1 MQRFFR
7 IFLAGTII
15 SALFSN
21 TLQAQTAADTI
32 PVSVNPELQHIFDAK
47 IPKEYVIAGVKVV
60 GAKYLD
66 QSLLLSISGLSVGDQ
81 VNIGGGTPPD
91 AFSKA
96 VTNLWKQNLF
106 SNVQLFITRLDGK
119 NIYMEIDV
127 AERPRLSNFYF
138 KGIRKGEAEDL
149 EPKTGLVRSRV
160 VNENTKL
167 TAIQNIQK
175 FYTDKGYQSA
185 DVRVVEKPDL
195 GAKNFETLTF
205 YITKGNKVRISE
217 INFFGND
224 NATDNKLKSQMK
236 GTKEM
241 SRLTLFPP
249 PHETVYGVKPQ
260 ITWDEF
266 VQNYDYLFPV
276 KIAQFLDPYLR
287 FKLFTSAKF
296 NQTKYD
302 EDKQKVIDYYNSVG
316 YRDANITEDTT
327 YFTSRGTLN
336 VDIKLSEGEKYYFG
350 NIKWKGNTKYSD
362 SLLTLILNIHK
373 GDLYNLGLLN
383 KKLGVETTAEGGD
396 IKGLYMDDGYLFF
409 RIDPVETRVYH
420 DTIDYEIRM
429 VEGPQ
434 ATIKNISIS
443 GNDKTKEFVIRRELR
458 TIPGEKFSRTEVI
471 RTEREIA
478 QLGFFNQEKIG
489 INPIPHPEDG
499 TVDIDYTLEE
509 KSSDQLELSAGW
521 GGNIGLTG
529 TLGVTFNNF
538 SLSNI
543 FNKKAWDPLP
553 SGDGQKLS
561 ARIQANGKS
570 YRAENL
576 SFTEPWFGGKKR
588 NSLTVSFYNT
598 RYSNAYSYNAATG
611 SYQTNRSDTSHL
623 NILGVGIALGKQ
635 LRWPDDYFTLTYA
648 LNYNVYEL
656 RKYYGYFPDM
666 TTGNSNNLNVKLTL
680 ARSSIDNPQYP
691 SRGSNFMLS
700 VQATPPYSQLG
711 DNPEHYTSIQDKY
724 RYVEYHKWRMN
735 AEWFIPLG
743 VGTGED
749 KNHQLV
755 FHVAGK
761 FGYMGRYSDELP
773 ISPFERFQL
782 GDAGLTNNF
791 GILGYDIISQ
801 RGYPVYYNSNP
812 KINPDNGTS
821 STGTTNPNNLFTIFN
836 KYVAELRYPFSLS
849 PTSTIYGLTFFEAAN
864 GWYDFQHYNPFLLR
878 RSVGLGMRFFL
889 PMFGLLGFDYGV
901 GLDRLQP
908 GQGLKNAGRFTFM
921 LGYEPE

>member
-7 IFLAGTII
+7 IFLAGIII
-15 SALFSN
+15 SASFSN
-21 TLQAQTAADTI
+21 TLRAQTTDTTH
-32 PVSVNPELQHIFDAK
+32 PVSVNPELQNILTAK
-47 IPKEYVIAGVKVV
+47 IPKEYIIAGVKVV
-60 GAKYLD
+60 GTKYLD
-66 QSLLLSISGLSVGDQ
+66 ESLLLSISGINVGDQ
-81 VNIGGGTPPD
+81 VSLGLGAPGES
-91 AFSKA
+91 FSKA
-96 VTNLWKQNLF
+96 VLNLWKQSLF
-106 SNVQLFITRLDGK
+106 SNVQIYLVRLEGK
-119 NIYMEIDV
+119 NLYVEIDV
-127 AERPRLSNFYF
+127 TERPRLSNFYF

-149 EPKTGLVRSRV
+149 EPKTGLVKSHV
-160 VNENTKL
+160 VTENIKL

-175 FYTDKGYQSA
+175 FYTEKGFQSA
-185 DVRVVEKPDL
+185 DVRVEEKKDP

-205 YITKGNKVRISE
+205 YITKGTKVRISE
-217 INFFGND
+217 INFFGNKSASD
-224 NATDNKLKSQMK
+224 AKLKSEMK
-236 GTKEM
+236 GTQEM
-241 SRLTLFPP
+241 SRLTLFPVE
-249 PHETVYGVKPQ
+249 HKTVYGPKPQ
-260 ITWDEF
+260 ISWNEF
-266 VQNYDYLFPV
+266 VSNYDFLFPT
-276 KIAQFLDPYLR
+276 KIKTFMDPYVRL
-287 FKLFTSAKF
+287 KLFTSAKF
-296 NQTKYD
+296 NQTKYED
-302 EDKQKVIDYYNSVG
+302 DKQKLIDYYNSIG
-316 YRDANITEDTT
+316 YRDANIVDDTT
-327 YFTSRGTLN
+327 YYTSKGTLN
-336 VDIKLSEGEKYYFG
+336 VDIKMSEGHKYYFG
-350 NIKWKGNTKYSD
+350 DIKWKGNTKYSD
-362 SLLTLILNIHK
+362 SLLSLLLNIHK

-383 KKLGVETTAEGGD
+383 KKLGIEPSQEGGD
-396 IKGLYMDDGYLFF
+396 VKGYYMDDGYLFF
-409 RIDPVETRVYH
+409 RIDPVETRVYN

-434 ATIKNISIS
+434 ATIKNINIS
-443 GNDKTKEFVIRRELR
+443 GNDKTKEYVVRRELY
-458 TIPGEKFSRTEVI
+458 TVPGDKFSRQLVI
-471 RTEREIA
+471 RTQRQIA
-478 QLGFFNQEKIG
+478 NLGFFNQEKIG
-489 INPIPHPEDG
+489 INPVPHLEDG

-538 SLSNI
+538 SLNNI
-543 FNKKAWDPLP
+543 FHKKAWDPLP

-576 SFTEPWFGGKKR
+576 SFTEPWFGGHKR
-588 NSLTVSFYNT
+588 NSLTVSVYNT
-598 RYSNAYSYNAATG
+598 RYSNAYAYNYATG
-611 SYQTNRSDTSHL
+611 SYQTNHSDTSHL
-623 NILGVGIALGKQ
+623 NIIGVGVALGKA

-648 LNYNVYEL
+648 LNYNVYQL
-656 RKYYGYFPDM
+656 RSYYGYFPDM
-666 TTGNSNNLNVKLTL
+666 TTGNSNNINVKLTL
-680 ARSSIDNPQYP
+680 ARSSVDNPQFP
-691 SRGSNFMLS
+691 RNGSNFMLS

-711 DNPEHYTSIQDKY
+711 DDPKNYTSIQDKY
-724 RYVEYHKWRMN
+724 RFVEYHKWRLN

-749 KNHQLV
+749 KDHQFV

-761 FGYMGRYSDELP
+761 FGYMGRYDSQLP

-801 RGYPVYYNSNP
+801 RGYPVYYNSDP
-812 KINPDNGTS
+812 KINPDNGT
-821 STGTTNPNNLFTIFN
+821 TGTTNPNQLFTIFN

-878 RSVGLGMRFFL
+878 RSVGVGMRFFL
-889 PMFGLLGFDYGV
+889 PMFGLLGFDYGI

>member
-1 MQRFFR
+1 MQRFCR
-7 IFLAGTII
+7 IFFVGTII

-21 TLQAQTAADTI
+21 ALRAQTAADTT
-32 PVSVNPELQHIFDAK
+32 PVSVNPELQHIFDSK
-47 IPKEYVIAGVKVV
+47 IPKEYIIAGIKVV

-81 VNIGGGTPPD
+81 VNIGGGSPPE

-96 VTNLWKQNLF
+96 VTKLWQQHLF
-106 SNVQLFITRLDGK
+106 SNAQLYITRLDGK
-119 NIYMEIDV
+119 NLYLEIDV
-127 AERPRLSNFYF
+127 QERPRLSNFYF
-138 KGIRKGEAEDL
+138 KGIHKGEADDL
-149 EPKTGLVRSRV
+149 EAKTGLVRSRV
-160 VNENTKL
+160 VTQDMKL

-175 FYTDKGYQSA
+175 YYTEKGYQSA
-185 DVRVVEKPDL
+185 DVKVQEKPDL

-205 YITKGNKVRISE
+205 FITKGNKVRISE
-217 INFFGND
+217 INFFGDD
-224 NATDNKLKSQMK
+224 NVTDNKLKAQMK

-249 PHETVYGVKPQ
+249 PHETVYGPKPQ

-266 VQNYDYLFPV
+266 VQNYDYLFPLRI
-276 KIAQFLDPYLR
+276 KDFLDPYVR

-296 NQTKYD
+296 SQSKYD

-327 YFTSRGTLN
+327 YFTSKGTLN
-336 VDIKLSEGEKYYFG
+336 IDLKVSEGDKYYFG

-383 KKLGVETTAEGGD
+383 KKLGVETTPEGGD

-420 DTIDYEIRM
+420 DTIDYEIRI

-434 ATIKNISIS
+434 ATIKNINIS
-443 GNDKTKEFVIRRELR
+443 GNDKTKEYVIRRELR

-543 FNKKAWDPLP
+543 FNKKAWSPLP

-611 SYQTNRSDTSHL
+611 SYQTNHSDTSHL
-623 NILGVGIALGKQ
+623 NILGVGVALGKQ
-635 LRWPDDYFTLTYA
+635 LRWPDDFFTLTYA
-648 LNYNVYEL
+648 VNYNVYQL

-666 TTGNSNNLNVKLTL
+666 TTGNSNNLNLKLTL
-680 ARSSIDNPQYP
+680 ARSSVDNPQFP
-691 SRGSNFMLS
+691 HSGSNFMMS

-724 RYVEYHKWRMN
+724 RYVEYHKWRLN

-743 VGTGED
+743 VGRGED
-749 KNHQLV
+749 KNRQFV
-755 FHVAGK
+755 FRIAGK
-761 FGYMGRYSDELP
+761 FGYMGRYSDQLP

-812 KINPDNGTS
+812 KDNPDNGT
-821 STGTTNPNNLFTIFN
+821 TGTTNPNQLFTIFN

-889 PMFGLLGFDYGV
+889 PMFGLLGFDYGI

-908 GQGLKNAGRFTFM
+908 GEGLKNAGRFTFM